1 VHRRMAR
8 IMEID
13 KDSLMAQVRQN
24 IPEPT
29 QPRPQP
35 FELCEVRSYVVNAG
49 TSTCSSFSRVVI
61 PAFAMHWGVVRGPT
75 LYHLVFRNS
84 ADIALESKDLSRRG
98 KEIRFTF
105 CR

>member
-1 VHRRMAR
+1 MHRRMAR
-8 IMEID
+8 IIEID
-13 KDSLMAQVRQN
+13 EDSLMAQVRQN

-61 PAFAMHWGVVRGPT
+61 PAFAIHWGVVIGPT

-98 KEIRFTF
+98 KKIRFTF